1 MPSSQYLT
9 IIKKYETTIGEI
21 KSLYSYIENSENI
34 ISSCRLLT
42 EETIID
48 GLPIDKG
55 LLDDI
60 EASLDKL
67 KSNMEYAISRCNSEI
82 NVNNILYNTMLS
94 REEKMLKTKNDD
106 K

>member
-1 MPSSQYLT
+1 MILVNRSTKQHKKRLGIVMAVDLEEYSFKHDEPSL
-9 IIKKYETTIGEI
+9 IKA
-21 KSLYSYIENSENI
+21 
-34 ISSCRLLT
+34 T

-67 KSNMEYAISRCNSEI
+67 KSNLEYAISRCNSEI